1 MWTIKYDA
9 NVGEATWVGNILGT
23 RHTPLGELNGDNHIN
38 IYNLVLV
45 SYRCLQVLNVQHIS
59 KYLALA
65 IEQLEAIIYK
75 LCH

>member
-1 MWTIKYDA
+1 M
-9 NVGEATWVGNILGT
+9 GLGNILGT

-45 SYRCLQVLNVQHIS
+45 SYPCLQVLNVQHIS

-65 IEQLEAIIYK
+65 IEQLKAIIYK

>member
-1 MWTIKYDA
+1 M
-9 NVGEATWVGNILGT
+9 GLGNILGT

-65 IEQLEAIIYK
+65 I
-75 LCH
+75 

>member
-45 SYRCLQVLNVQHIS
+45 SYPCLQVLNVQHIS

-65 IEQLEAIIYK
+65 IEQLKAIIYK

>member
-1 MWTIKYDA
+1 M
-9 NVGEATWVGNILGT
+9 GLGNILGT

-45 SYRCLQVLNVQHIS
+45 SYQCLQALNVQHIS

-75 LCH
+75 SCH